1 MQTINKAIEHCKA
14 TTRSS
19 VTRRKT
25 PEARLVL
32 PFIDDQLVRAV
43 QAVVRKSDHRDMGVT
58 WTNRNTIK
66 RQLVRSALKPSP
78 CPGGSRCHSYA
89 AGLLGK
95 CQNAGVVYQVICELC
110 NQTYIGETGRPVR
123 LRYNEHFRDAINA
136 RGDSPWGD
144 HFRERHPQCR
154 PEPSHMK
161 VKIMQFC
168 DDHRDRKI
176 AESLWIRQLRPA
188 LNTNI
193 ASWAIL

>member
-1 MQTINKAIEHCKA
+1 
-14 TTRSS
+14 
-19 VTRRKT
+19 
-25 PEARLVL
+25 
-32 PFIDDQLVRAV
+32 
-43 QAVVRKSDHRDMGVT
+43 MGGT

-66 RQLVRSALKPSP
+66 CQLVRSAFKPSLRAP
-78 CPGGSRCHSYA
+78 AVPDVTLA
-89 AGLLGK
+89 PAGLLGK

-193 ASWAIL
+193 APWAIL